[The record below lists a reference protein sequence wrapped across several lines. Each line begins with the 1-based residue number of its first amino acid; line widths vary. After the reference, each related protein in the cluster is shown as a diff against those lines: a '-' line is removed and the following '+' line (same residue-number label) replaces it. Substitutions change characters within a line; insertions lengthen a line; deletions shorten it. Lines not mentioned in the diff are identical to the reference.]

1 MRIVIAKKFLKY
13 YDVDISP
20 RKFKLKVKMP
30 KVIRQNKEALSKQD
44 VIEILNACSDIK
56 LKTYAMLLA
65 ATEMRAT
72 EALSSV

>member
-1 MRIVIAKKFLKY
+1 
-13 YDVDISP
+13 
-20 RKFKLKVKMP
+20 MP